1 QLDFKIEFAL
11 GLGLDFLF
19 VDKLD
24 SYIYIYGDFFIW
36 YAMRYREERGLLAN
50 AILDKTDRYIPLG
63 YSRKFWYDD
72 TLSTLISSIT
82 SPEGEKRVFL
92 DPNLLPL
99 VRGRRVVIVDDAHR
113 VLCCANAANQTGKTL
128 NAIWNFL
135 ASPAIAAQVVA
146 AGVLMKQGGRWR
158 DVLGEGRAGLVV
170 GVFESP
176 VLRAVEGG
184 WDLA

>member
-1 QLDFKIEFAL
+1 
-11 GLGLDFLF
+11 
-19 VDKLD
+19 
-24 SYIYIYGDFFIW
+24 
-36 YAMRYREERGLLAN
+36 
-50 AILDKTDRYIPLG
+50 RYIPLG

-82 SPEGEKRVFL
+82 SPDGEKRVFL

-99 VRGRRVVIVDDAHR
+99 IRGRKVVIVDDA
-113 VLCCANAANQTGKTL
+113 VSSGKTL

-135 ASPAIAAQVVA
+135 TSPSIACQVVA
-146 AGVLMKQGGRWR
+146 AGVLMKQGGKWR
-158 DVLGEGRAGLVV
+158 DVLGAERARLVV